1 MSFTRCEAEIW
12 LSWVPIMMPQ
22 HSGKYKATSK
32 KNDDFNVND
41 NINENKFN
49 DLQNMLDRVN
59 LDEVSPKDALDILYA
74 MKKNF

>member
-1 MSFTRCEAEIW
+1 MCIRDSFNA
-12 LSWVPIMMPQ
+12 
-22 HSGKYKATSK
+22 
-32 KNDDFNVND
+32 ND
-41 NINENKFN
+41 NIIENKLN

>member
-1 MSFTRCEAEIW
+1 MFSATCSSNIVNKYEILVLKPHATVTTTR
-12 LSWVPIMMPQ
+12 
-22 HSGKYKATSK
+22 
-32 KNDDFNVND
+32 FNAND
-41 NINENKFN
+41 NTNENKFN